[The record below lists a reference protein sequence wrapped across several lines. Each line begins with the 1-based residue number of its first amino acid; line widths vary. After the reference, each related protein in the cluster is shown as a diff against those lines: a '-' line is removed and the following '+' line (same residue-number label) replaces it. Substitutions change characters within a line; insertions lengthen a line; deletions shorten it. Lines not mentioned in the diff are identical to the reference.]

1 MEKTANR
8 FDGLEEQ
15 RSRRVTAKQLFRPV
29 DPAVDKAP
37 TLLFTV
43 AAAILVAALTYGAYF
58 SLAIMSLKTDGAQ
71 ISRTIA
77 EGFATGA
84 LTLDDYPPDM
94 AHTPNQFNDCL
105 VLFEA
110 ASRGASTLRLAIS
123 PLRADTSRN
132 ECKTLHDAVTSP
144 NGRTPTVF
152 YHHYISGQTT
162 FTRLLLAIMPL
173 KRVERFWKVAIISF
187 LFLGIAAC
195 MTDIVIG
202 SDKPGAVAFLIILF
216 VFTSWYGLGSYGHSI
231 AHSPS
236 DLVLIGFM
244 VLLALAHL
252 KGGLQPKAAI
262 LACAGFGALTLIVE
276 LLTGGLPL
284 GLCATIGLVP
294 LALREDNSSPLC
306 RSAAHA
312 GLSFISGA
320 MTCAVLKIMLVAFA
334 FGVQPLSSMGR
345 GLGVRIG
352 LAKSSTDA
360 SPSSLFA
367 VVKSITDNMGVLYAG
382 QREMALALLVTAFM
396 AGAWA
401 LYSARA
407 LPAQRSRTIIY
418 LLGAS
423 NLVLVAWVAA
433 FSEHIFVHAFFM
445 DRIFAWT
452 AASGLAM
459 FALASFTDKPSS
471 GYSTQ

>member
-1 MEKTANR
+1 VEKLADL

-15 RSRRVTAKQLFRPV
+15 SPQRVTAKQLSRLAA
-29 DPAVDKAP
+29 PAVDKAP
-37 TLLFTV
+37 TLLFTL
-43 AAAILVAALTYGAYF
+43 AAAILIATLTYGAYI

-77 EGFATGA
+77 EGFAAGA
-84 LTLDDYPPDM
+84 LTLDDYPEDT

-110 ASRGASTLRLAIS
+110 ASRGASTFKLAIS

-132 ECKTLHDAVTSP
+132 QCKTLHDAVTNP
-144 NGRTPTVF
+144 NSHTPAVF
-152 YHHYISGQTT
+152 YHHYISGQTV
-162 FTRLLLAIMPL
+162 FARLLLAIMPL
-173 KRVERFWKVAIISF
+173 KRAERFWTLAIVSL

-202 SDKPGAVAFLIILF
+202 SDKPGAVAFLIVLF
-216 VFTSWYGLGSYGHSI
+216 VFAGWYGLGSYGHSI
-231 AHSPS
+231 AHAPS
-236 DLVLIGFM
+236 DLVLIGF
-244 VLLALAHL
+244 VVFLALAHL
-252 KGGLQPKAAI
+252 NGGLQPKAAI
-262 LACAGFGALTLIVE
+262 LACAGFGALSLIVE

-284 GLCATIGLVP
+284 GLCATISLVP
-294 LALREDNSSPLC
+294 LALREDNPASLR

-320 MTCAVLKIMLVAFA
+320 MTCVVLKIVLVGLV
-334 FGVQPLSSMGR
+334 FGGQPLSSMEH

-352 LAKSSTDA
+352 LAKSLTDA

-382 QREMALALLVTAFM
+382 QREMALALLVIAVM

-401 LYSARA
+401 LYSARTRH
-407 LPAQRSRTIIY
+407 AQRSRTVIY

-445 DRIFAWT
+445 DRIFTWA

-459 FALASFTDKPSS
+459 FALASFTDRPRL
-471 GYSTQ
+471 GYATQ